1 MMIEKKT
8 FYNFVND
15 NDEGFKRLQEF
26 SKTIRRENFINLIK
40 DSNNRMGYDKYDKW
54 ELLYWTDEE

>member
-26 SKTIRRENFINLIK
+26 SKTIKRENFISLIK
-40 DSNNRMGYDKYDKW
+40 DSNNRMGFDKW
-54 ELLYWTDEE
+54 DLLYWTDEE

>member
-1 MMIEKKT
+1 MKIEKKT

-26 SKTIRRENFINLIK
+26 SKIIKRENFISLIK
-40 DSNNRMGYDKYDKW
+40 DSNNRMGFDKW
-54 ELLYWTDEE
+54 DLLYWTDEE

>member
-1 MMIEKKT
+1 MKIEKKT

-26 SKTIRRENFINLIK
+26 SKTIKKENFISLIK
-40 DSNNRMGYDKYDKW
+40 DSNNRMGFDKW
-54 ELLYWTDEE
+54 DLLYWTDEE

>member
-8 FYNFVND
+8 FFFFFND

-26 SKTIRRENFINLIK
+26 SKTIKRENFINLIK
-40 DSNNRMGYDKYDKW
+40 DSNNRMGYDKWD
-54 ELLYWTDEE
+54 LLYWTDEE

>member
-26 SKTIRRENFINLIK
+26 SKTIRRENFISLIK

>member
-26 SKTIRRENFINLIK
+26 SKTIKRENFINLIK
-40 DSNNRMGYDKYDKW
+40 DSNNRLGYDKWD
-54 ELLYWTDEE
+54 LLYWTDEE

>member
-26 SKTIRRENFINLIK
+26 SKTIKKENFISLIK
-40 DSNNRMGYDKYDKW
+40 DSNNRMGYDKWD
-54 ELLYWTDEE
+54 LLYWTDEE

>member
-40 DSNNRMGYDKYDKW
+40 DSNNRMGYDKW

>member
-1 MMIEKKT
+1 MKIEKKT

-26 SKTIRRENFINLIK
+26 SKTIRRENFISLIK
-40 DSNNRMGYDKYDKW
+40 DSNNRMGFDKW
-54 ELLYWTDEE
+54 DLLYWTDEE

>member
-1 MMIEKKT
+1 MMIEKRT

-26 SKTIRRENFINLIK
+26 SKTIKKENFISLIK
-40 DSNNRMGYDKYDKW
+40 DSNNRMGYDKWD
-54 ELLYWTDEE
+54 LLYWTDEE

>member
-1 MMIEKKT
+1 MKIEKKT

-26 SKTIRRENFINLIK
+26 SKTIKRENFINLIK
-40 DSNNRMGYDKYDKW
+40 DSNNRMGYDKW

>member
-26 SKTIRRENFINLIK
+26 SKTIKRENFINLIK
-40 DSNNRMGYDKYDKW
+40 DSNNRMGYDKWD
-54 ELLYWTDEE
+54 LLYWTDEE

>member
-1 MMIEKKT
+1 MKIEKKT

-26 SKTIRRENFINLIK
+26 SKTIKRENFINLVR
-40 DSNNRMGYDKYDKW
+40 DANHRAGYDKWD
-54 ELLYWTDEE
+54 LLYWSDEE

>member
-1 MMIEKKT
+1 MKIEKKT

-26 SKTIRRENFINLIK
+26 SKTIKKENFISLIK
-40 DSNNRMGYDKYDKW
+40 DSNNHMGFDKW
-54 ELLYWTDEE
+54 DLLYWTDEE

>member
-1 MMIEKKT
+1 MKIEKKT

-26 SKTIRRENFINLIK
+26 SKTIKRENFISLIK
-40 DSNNRMGYDKYDKW
+40 DSNNRMGFDKW
-54 ELLYWTDEE
+54 DLLYWTDEE

>member
-40 DSNNRMGYDKYDKW
+40 DSNNRMGYDKWD
-54 ELLYWTDEE
+54 LLYWTDEE

>member
-1 MMIEKKT
+1 MKIEKKT

-15 NDEGFKRLQEF
+15 NDEGFKQLQEF
-26 SKTIRRENFINLIK
+26 SKTIKRENFISLIK
-40 DSNNRMGYDKYDKW
+40 DSNNRMGFDKW

>member
-1 MMIEKKT
+1 MKIEKKT

-26 SKTIRRENFINLIK
+26 SKTIKRENFINLIK
-40 DSNNRMGYDKYDKW
+40 DSNNRMGFDKW
-54 ELLYWTDEE
+54 DLLYWTDEE

>member
-26 SKTIRRENFINLIK
+26 SKTIKKENFISLIK
-40 DSNNRMGYDKYDKW
+40 DSNNRMGFDKW
-54 ELLYWTDEE
+54 DLLYWTDEE

>member
-1 MMIEKKT
+1 MKIEKKT

-26 SKTIRRENFINLIK
+26 SKTIKRENFINLIK
-40 DSNNRMGYDKYDKW
+40 DSNNRMGFT
-54 ELLYWTDEE
+54 LLD

>member
-40 DSNNRMGYDKYDKW
+40 DSNNSMGYDKW

>member
-1 MMIEKKT
+1 MKIEKKT

-26 SKTIRRENFINLIK
+26 SKTIKRENFINLIK
-40 DSNNRMGYDKYDKW
+40 DSNNRMGYDKWD
-54 ELLYWTDEE
+54 LLYWTDEE

>member
-1 MMIEKKT
+1 MIEKKT

-26 SKTIRRENFINLIK
+26 SKTIRRENFISLIK
-40 DSNNRMGYDKYDKW
+40 DSNNHMGHDKYDKW

>member
-26 SKTIRRENFINLIK
+26 SKTIKRENFINLIK
-40 DSNNRMGYDKYDKW
+40 DSNNRMGYDKW

>member
-1 MMIEKKT
+1 MKIEKKT

-15 NDEGFKRLQEF
+15 NDKGFKRLQEF
-26 SKTIRRENFINLIK
+26 YKTIKRENFINLIK
-40 DSNNRMGYDKYDKW
+40 DSNNRMGYDKW

>member
-40 DSNNRMGYDKYDKW
+40 DSNNRMGYDKW
-54 ELLYWTDEE
+54 ELLYWSDEE

>member
-1 MMIEKKT
+1 MKIEKKT

-26 SKTIRRENFINLIK
+26 SKTIKRENFISLIK
-40 DSNNRMGYDKYDKW
+40 DSNNRMGFT
-54 ELLYWTDEE
+54 LLD